1 MLDSYFKQEAERQK
15 LGIPPLPMSP
25 EQTAEVCR
33 LLEGPPSGKEE
44 LLLNLIRNR
53 VSPGVDPAAKVK
65 AEWLAKI
72 AWGTDSSPLVSKK
85 EAVFLLGT
93 MLGGYNVGPLVEF
106 LDQPEL
112 AADTAE
118 ALKQIILVYGAFDK
132 ILEKSKGNVYARG
145 VLESWANGDWFL
157 KRPDFPEKMTFKV
170 FKVDGEINT
179 DDFSPAK
186 QASTR
191 PDIPLHALSMGET
204 RFPGGTETIRKFRE
218 QGYKVA
224 FVGDVVGTGSSRKS
238 ACNSLMWHIG
248 EDIPFIP
255 NKRRAGVVI
264 GGLIAPIFFNTAEDS
279 GGLPLMSDVRR
290 IQTGDM
296 ITLDTGTGEIRN
308 EAGEVVARFEFKPPT
323 LRDEFRAGGRLN
335 LIIGRNLT
343 TKARQELGLGKAPF
357 FAAPDNPQPKARQGY
372 SQAQKI
378 VGRACGAKGILPGT
392 ACEPRMTTVGSQDTT
407 GPMTA
412 DELKELAC
420 LKFQCGLFMQSFC
433 HTAAYPKPAD
443 VKMHR
448 TLPEFMVARGGV
460 ALKPGDGIIHSWLNR
475 LILPDTLGTGGDSH
489 TRFPIGLSFPAGSG
503 LVAFAGAL
511 GFMPLDMPESVL
523 VRFKG
528 ERRPGIT
535 IRDVVNAIPYFAI
548 KEGLLTVAK
557 KGKKNIFN
565 GCILEMEGL
574 PDLTVDQAYEL
585 TNASAERSAAGSVIA
600 ISEEQVSKY
609 LKSNIAL
616 MRQMIEEGY
625 QDAATLKKRIKACGK
640 WLRKPRLLKRDKK
653 ANYAAELE
661 VDLALIEEPI
671 LACPNDPDDVKLLS
685 EVAGDGIDEV
695 FIGSCMTNISHFRAV
710 GRIFQGE
717 GFLPARIWLT
727 PPTKMDQA
735 QLIKEGYYAIYN
747 SVGARMEL
755 PGCSLCMGNQARVR
769 PGATVISTSTRNFD
783 DRMGDGARVYLGSAV
798 LGAVAALK
806 GRLPTVEEYLAVMRE
821 KVEPASAEI
830 HRYLYFD
837 EMDDLTLHY
846 TGARF

>member
-1 MLDSYFKQEAERQK
+1 MLDAYLKQEAERRK
-15 LGIPPLPMSP
+15 LGIPPLPLNP
-25 EQTAEVCR
+25 EETAEVCR
-33 LLEGPPSGKEE
+33 LLESPPAGKEE
-44 LLLNLIRNR
+44 FLLNLLKNR
-53 VSPGVDPAAKVK
+53 VSPGVDPAAEVK
-65 AEWLAKI
+65 AGWLAKI
-72 AWGTDSSPLVSKK
+72 ARGEAASPLVSKK
-85 EAVFLLGT
+85 DAVFLLGT
-93 MLGGYNVGPLVEF
+93 MLGGYNVGPLVDL
-106 LDQPEL
+106 LDDAVL
-112 AADTAE
+112 APDAAE
-118 ALKQIILVYGAFDK
+118 ALKHTILVYNAFDGV
-132 ILEKSKGNVYARG
+132 IEKSKTNPHAKS

-157 KRPDFPEKMTFKV
+157 KRPGFQEKMTFKV

-186 QASTR
+186 HASTR
-191 PDIPLHALSMGET
+191 PDIPLHSLSMGET
-204 RFPGGTETIRKFRE
+204 RFPGGIETIRKFRE
-218 QGYKVA
+218 EGHRVV

-238 ACNSLMWHIG
+238 ACNSVMWHIG

-264 GGLIAPIFFNTAEDS
+264 GGLIAPIFFNTTEDS
-279 GGLPLMSDVRR
+279 GGLPLLADVSRMK
-290 IQTGDM
+290 TGDL
-296 ITLDTGTGEIRN
+296 ITLDTKTGEIRN
-308 EAGEVVARFEFKPPT
+308 EAGEVIAVFHFRPPT

-343 TKARQELGLGKAPF
+343 NKARQALGLDAATF
-357 FAAPDNPQPKARQGY
+357 FVEPDNPKPKARQGY
-372 SQAQKI
+372 TQAQKI
-378 VGRACGAKGILPGT
+378 VGKACGLKGVLPGT

-420 LKFQCGLFMQSFC
+420 LEFQTDLFMQSFC

-448 TLPEFMVARGGV
+448 DLPKFVIARKGV

-528 ERRPGIT
+528 SRNPGIT
-535 IRDVVNAIPYFAI
+535 IRDIVNAIPYFAI

-557 KGKKNIFN
+557 QGKKNIFN
-565 GCILEMEGL
+565 GRIIEFEGL

-585 TNASAERSAAGSVIA
+585 TDASAERSACGSAIA
-600 ISEEQVSKY
+600 LSEDQVAKY
-609 LKSNIAL
+609 LRSNIAL
-616 MRQMIEEGY
+616 MKRMIAEGY
-625 QDAATLKKRIKACGK
+625 QDARTLKRRIKAGEK
-640 WLRKPRLLKRDKK
+640 WLRKPRLLKRDKTAK
-653 ANYAAELE
+653 YAAELE
-661 VDLALIEEPI
+661 VDLSLITEPI

-685 EVAGDGIDEV
+685 EVAGDRVDEV

-710 GRIFQGE
+710 GKIFQGA
-717 GFLPARIWLT
+717 GYLTTRVWMT
-727 PPTKMDQA
+727 PPTKMDQG
-735 QLIKEGYYAIYN
+735 QLIKEGYFSIFN
-747 SVGARMEL
+747 SVGARIEI

-769 PGATVISTSTRNFD
+769 PQATVFSTSTRNFD
-783 DRMGDGARVYLGSAV
+783 DRMGDGAQVYLGSAV

-806 GRLPTVEEYLAVMRE
+806 GRLPSVEEYMAVMKE
-821 KVEPASAEI
+821 KVEPAGDEI

-837 EMDDLTLHY
+837 EMGDFTLHY
-846 TGARF
+846 TGAHF